1 MNNLPMPKYIH
12 MVLIQEAYLL
22 VVVQA
27 IQETTKR
34 LDITSIDSFV
44 KFI

>member
-1 MNNLPMPKYIH
+1 MPKYIH

-27 IQETTKR
+27 IQETTER